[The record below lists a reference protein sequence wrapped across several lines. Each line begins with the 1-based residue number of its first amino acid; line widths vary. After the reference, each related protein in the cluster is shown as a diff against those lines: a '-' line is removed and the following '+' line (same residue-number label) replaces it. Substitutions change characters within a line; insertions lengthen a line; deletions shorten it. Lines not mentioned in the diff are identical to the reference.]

1 MHNVKMR
8 EWKNQSILCVP
19 KRAAYVNQEAEGS
32 DDRRLRSNQR
42 CVNSFDVV
50 LTLAG
55 RMLAR
60 TLSHIPELLTRAG
73 HRTQGEPGTRTFTA
87 SHYLDHE

>member
-1 MHNVKMR
+1 MHIKMR
-8 EWKNQSILCVP
+8 EWKIQSILCVP

-42 CVNSFDVV
+42 CVNSVNSFDVV

-60 TLSHIPELLTRAG
+60 TLSHIPELLTRA
-73 HRTQGEPGTRTFTA
+73 RT
-87 SHYLDHE
+87 

>member
-1 MHNVKMR
+1 MHIKMR
-8 EWKNQSILCVP
+8 EWKIQSILCVP

-73 HRTQGEPGTRTFTA
+73 HRIQG
-87 SHYLDHE
+87 

>member
-1 MHNVKMR
+1 MENGKFSPYFVFQINK
-8 EWKNQSILCVP
+8 
-19 KRAAYVNQEAEGS
+19 AAYINQEAEGS

-73 HRTQGEPGTRTFTA
+73 HRTQG
-87 SHYLDHE
+87 